1 MSSRPEC
8 GCCDRGARAEVRRH
22 GRLPANRA
30 VLTCRARSR
39 WLSRRVQ
46 LRQDGVLE
54 DRASTPHLPRSNEG
68 AGRTWTRRSSRRTR
82 SWSPSAREDLPQP
95 ELLALRQVHEA
106 AVQRE
111 WQGVQPPRRRYDR
124 DVPAR
129 EVVPGLP
136 DEGRAS
142 ATTST
147 SSTSSSPAAATRR
160 RRLEEFIHSPRSSTT

>member
-1 MSSRPEC
+1 MLRPRC
-8 GCCDRGARAEVRRH
+8 
-22 GRLPANRA
+22 
-30 VLTCRARSR
+30 
-39 WLSRRVQ
+39 SRRSSTP
-46 LRQDGVLE
+46 RQASSQPCCPDVPRSQSVVISASPASSAGKTE
-54 DRASTPHLPRSNEG
+54 TSKSRTSTPHLPRSNEG

-111 WQGVQPPRRRYDR
+111 WQGVQPPRRRDDR
-124 DVPAR
+124 DVPAP

-160 RRLEEFIHSPRSSTT
+160 RRSGGWTTPRSSTT